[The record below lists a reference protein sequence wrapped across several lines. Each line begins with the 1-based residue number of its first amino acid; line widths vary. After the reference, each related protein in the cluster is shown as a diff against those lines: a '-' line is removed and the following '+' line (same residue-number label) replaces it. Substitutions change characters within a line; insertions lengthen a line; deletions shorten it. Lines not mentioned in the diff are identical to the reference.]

1 MGFKPFSVE
10 VNNTKLIAQT
20 EAHRLSSETVS
31 PAHVLLA
38 LALGKDSVGWVLRQQ
53 SVDAEIIRKLLPVG
67 SGLSDR
73 AILDIEFSGQ
83 ARVLMNVACNLS
95 DSDDLK
101 EVSNAH
107 VLQALLL
114 ENAICSE
121 VGFLKSLN
129 VDIDTLRRRTDI
141 ILKLSSRESGADVND
156 VRKFADAPRLPSDE
170 VAIIE
175 SKLAVADVFDDA
187 TVSIIETARDAARAH
202 EQPFVRMDHLLAA
215 FVKLGFWQEY
225 VNELISLVRGEHLL
239 NVNLIPGNCNNDS
252 HVDFADDFKHVL
264 LSAREL
270 KNINGDG
277 LIEPVMLLYGMAHN
291 GSLWLFKEDALDKLS
306 LLAQRIR
313 QDILR
318 ELEKLEVA
326 RINDTIRNFTSPDPA
341 SAPSNQ
347 PSVSLSM
354 TERLVRV
361 VRFAK
366 AEAVLSGQ
374 PLVQA
379 PHLVLALIQESFI
392 SEIAFV
398 KERSLNVEQLRADAL
413 RALEIPARLITTV
426 EPPSAVRLA
435 PESRTLFLLARDIAG
450 ELRIPYIDLN
460 HLAIALIDTEDWLRR
475 LIGDIGFSTPSAL
488 VKRLRQCSLHQY
500 FKLQGQGSDADL
512 PKWQYVALDAIDDM
526 EPLSPSCPQSS
537 GKDRIEERLS
547 PRSEVIMG
555 YAVEAS
561 KKLKHSQISIESIM
575 LGLLYETLGTTVD
588 VFKVLGLNRFEAR
601 EVIACACYERISE
614 RTAALRPLSRNALK
628 VMERA
633 WSCAQLMKS
642 DRIAPEHILL
652 AIADESEGVA
662 SFVCEALMIDGQ
674 KLRAELITAMSTSKK
689 DSDPRP
695 AD

>member
-291 GSLWLFKEDALDKLS
+291 GSLWLFKE
-306 LLAQRIR
+306 
-313 QDILR
+313 
-318 ELEKLEVA
+318 
-326 RINDTIRNFTSPDPA
+326 
-341 SAPSNQ
+341 
-347 PSVSLSM
+347 
-354 TERLVRV
+354 
-361 VRFAK
+361 
-366 AEAVLSGQ
+366 
-374 PLVQA
+374 
-379 PHLVLALIQESFI
+379 
-392 SEIAFV
+392 
-398 KERSLNVEQLRADAL
+398 
-413 RALEIPARLITTV
+413 
-426 EPPSAVRLA
+426 
-435 PESRTLFLLARDIAG
+435 
-450 ELRIPYIDLN
+450 
-460 HLAIALIDTEDWLRR
+460 
-475 LIGDIGFSTPSAL
+475 
-488 VKRLRQCSLHQY
+488 
-500 FKLQGQGSDADL
+500 
-512 PKWQYVALDAIDDM
+512 
-526 EPLSPSCPQSS
+526 
-537 GKDRIEERLS
+537 
-547 PRSEVIMG
+547 
-555 YAVEAS
+555 
-561 KKLKHSQISIESIM
+561 
-575 LGLLYETLGTTVD
+575 
-588 VFKVLGLNRFEAR
+588 
-601 EVIACACYERISE
+601 
-614 RTAALRPLSRNALK
+614 
-628 VMERA
+628 
-633 WSCAQLMKS
+633 
-642 DRIAPEHILL
+642 
-652 AIADESEGVA
+652 
-662 SFVCEALMIDGQ
+662 
-674 KLRAELITAMSTSKK
+674 
-689 DSDPRP
+689 
-695 AD
+695 